1 MGTWLHRKRFIN
13 DKRSTAE
20 NDHKAE
26 KENEMKLSAQ
36 RKAELLDS
44 ILIEIDYNLRV
55 YNGKGISEEVLA
67 MVEEETRDGVYYF
80 EEGNRAEKMK
90 IKC

>member
-1 MGTWLHRKRFIN
+1 
-13 DKRSTAE
+13 
-20 NDHKAE
+20 
-26 KENEMKLSAQ
+26 MKLSAE

-55 YNGKGISEEVLA
+55 YDGILISEEVLA
-67 MVEEETRDGVYYF
+67 MVEEETIDGIYYF

-90 IKC
+90 INY